1 MKKYLIKHWVTA
13 DFLAEKIVDE
23 SEIDAVKNDLKENS
37 IPNGNFT
44 FDMLK
49 GTEKTIRT
57 TYEEYDE
64 KLNISSKD
72 TASNKWY

>member
-23 SEIDAVKNDLKENS
+23 SEIDTVKNDLKENS

-72 TASNKWY
+72 TANNK

>member
-23 SEIDAVKNDLKENS
+23 SEIDTVKNDLKENS

-72 TASNKWY
+72 TASNK